1 MVAIPV
7 AQRSLGPRAAI
18 GSVTTKIRPSLIP
31 KAGRRGTTR
40 NAKAAVT
47 SRGAHSVAP
56 EALTIMSSEP
66 RWIKSGGGPLICV
79 ERALAQYWLGV
90 AANSITYGPDR
101 TYTNDYKRA
110 CSVSD
115 YLGKIALGNRHALI
129 LGDMPLETLIWQ
141 LPDQLPRIVRV
152 YYADPDVAV
161 TKRLEST
168 QDPDFS
174 GPVETMEVDVGST
187 PMIVFDSAYPGKDVG
202 SAHLSFELPPGM
214 YSVLTKALSPD
225 DRTSVLVH
233 KFVPIKP
240 DSGAAS

>member
-1 MVAIPV
+1 MA
-7 AQRSLGPRAAI
+7 LE
-18 GSVTTKIRPSLIP
+18 T
-31 KAGRRGTTR
+31 
-40 NAKAAVT
+40 
-47 SRGAHSVAP
+47 
-56 EALTIMSSEP
+56 LTIMTSEP

-79 ERALAQYWLGV
+79 ESELARYWLGV
-90 AANSITYGPDR
+90 AANSIIHGPDR
-101 TYTNDYKRA
+101 IHESDYKRA

-115 YLGKIALGNRHALI
+115 YLGKIPLGNRHALI

-141 LPDQLPRIVRV
+141 LTEQLPRIVRV
-152 YYADPDVAV
+152 YYADPDVDV

-168 QDPDFS
+168 QNLDFS
-174 GPVETMEVDVGST
+174 DPVETMEVDVRST

-202 SAHLSFELPPGM
+202 GAHLSFELPPGM
-214 YSVLTKALSPD
+214 YSVLTKPFSPD